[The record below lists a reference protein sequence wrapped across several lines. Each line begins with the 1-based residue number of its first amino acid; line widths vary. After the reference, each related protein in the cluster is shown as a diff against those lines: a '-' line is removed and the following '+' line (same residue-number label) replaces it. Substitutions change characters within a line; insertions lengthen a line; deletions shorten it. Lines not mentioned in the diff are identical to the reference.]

1 MISSHALTFM
11 HCIYHPSSFLSEMVY
26 FYASY
31 LLAIICSVYI
41 FCCCA
46 CLAASFSLI
55 CSTVTLRKH
64 PVLPFCCKQ
73 CWLDAPHRDVIV
85 LGNLTSA
92 HQIHQLAYGSA
103 INMISAVS
111 EYIDSESAACDL
123 TAVFEHFWLTP
134 LFSCLMLITDMG
146 SSTL

>member
-1 MISSHALTFM
+1 M
-11 HCIYHPSSFLSEMVY
+11 HCIYHPSSLFEMVY
-26 FYASY
+26 LYASY
-31 LLAIICSVYI
+31 LLAIICFIYI

-46 CLAASFSLI
+46 CLAESLSLI
-55 CSTVTLRKH
+55 CSTVKLRKH
-64 PVLPFCCKQ
+64 PVLSFCYKQ

-85 LGNLTSA
+85 LGNFTSV

-111 EYIDSESAACDL
+111 EYINSESAACDL
-123 TAVFEHFWLTP
+123 TAVFGHFWLTL
-134 LFSCLMLITDMG
+134 LFSCLMFVTDMA